1 MIKYF
6 TPEESKDLPKN
17 QKISSNIKNKMCQ
30 PSKLTMNFVF
40 GYAAALKVIKTD
52 SLGSMNIL
60 LN

>member
-6 TPEESKDLPKN
+6 TPEESKDLPQN
-17 QKISSNIKNKMCQ
+17 QKINNSIKQTGCQ

>member
-6 TPEESKDLPKN
+6 TPEESKDLPKS
-17 QKISSNIKNKMCQ
+17 QKIESSIKQTGCQ
-30 PSKLTMNFVF
+30 PSKLTMSFVF
-40 GYAAALKVIKTD
+40 GYSAALKVIKTN

>member
-6 TPEESKDLPKN
+6 TPEESKDLPKD
-17 QKISSNIKNKMCQ
+17 QKISSQIKPSKLR
-30 PSKLTMNFVF
+30 PSKLTMNFIF